1 MRKVPLLLTLLS
13 LCSVLIIIERL
24 SPTTQII
31 LQPYNFLR
39 VHEVFQMTIVI
50 TLSFVVSFYLLK
62 TLSNNFELLK
72 SFYGTMAGLL
82 FVLGVY
88 FNATGNGV
96 HEMASFIFNTFCDTK
111 SLRNGIF
118 FSLDKTCGSAFFN
131 DYYFGNVV
139 YFVGLLMGNVAL
151 IMLERRN
158 PQKHIRGNNLWIV
171 IINGFLL
178 AFTFIAYAAFDPVL
192 IGMFYN
198 IIAAITVCAL
208 LFTSKRKFTTQPFT
222 LYCVIGYV
230 VSAVVT
236 VVLKLH
242 H

>member
-1 MRKVPLLLTLLS
+1 
-13 LCSVLIIIERL
+13 
-24 SPTTQII
+24 
-31 LQPYNFLR
+31 
-39 VHEVFQMTIVI
+39 
-50 TLSFVVSFYLLK
+50 
-62 TLSNNFELLK
+62 
-72 SFYGTMAGLL
+72 
-82 FVLGVY
+82 
-88 FNATGNGV
+88 
-96 HEMASFIFNTFCDTK
+96 
-111 SLRNGIF
+111 
-118 FSLDKTCGSAFFN
+118 
-131 DYYFGNVV
+131 
-139 YFVGLLMGNVAL
+139 MGNVAL

-236 VVLKLH
+236 VALKLH